1 MREEERASL
10 GGLRCSEK
18 VGGALGF
25 ELGPRGWIRLKG
37 GQRWQ
42 KRHEKEDSYQAEG
55 PGEGGEANC
64 EDGSLAG

>member
-1 MREEERASL
+1 M
-10 GGLRCSEK
+10 
-18 VGGALGF
+18 
-25 ELGPRGWIRLKG
+25 GPRGWIRLKG